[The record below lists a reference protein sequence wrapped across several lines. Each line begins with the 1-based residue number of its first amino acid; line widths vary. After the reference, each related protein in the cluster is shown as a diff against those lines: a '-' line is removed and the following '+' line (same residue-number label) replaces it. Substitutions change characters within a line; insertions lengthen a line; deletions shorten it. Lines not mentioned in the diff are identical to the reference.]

1 MFWKQIRFDSFG
13 FLRLDYYYLLNCYV
27 RFFIC
32 MGKKEGIE
40 GQSERE
46 RERERKM
53 GDGEM
58 PFCRFA
64 VCCFLFFASIA
75 IPAAKK
81 VWLR

>member
-1 MFWKQIRFDSFG
+1 MFWKQDEIRFDSFG
-13 FLRLDYYYLLNCYV
+13 LLRLDYYDLLNCYV

-32 MGKKEGIE
+32 MGKKEGI
-40 GQSERE
+40 GSRTVRKRERE

-64 VCCFLFFASIA
+64 VCCFLFLARFN
-75 IPAAKK
+75 
-81 VWLR
+81 